1 MMVSVKQSIVAYWQ
15 RYWLQF
21 LRSRHPTET
30 GRIRIRHQRL
40 YILPTLYGLGFALI
54 ALTMLIGALNY
65 QLSLGFFFSFL
76 LIGIGHAI
84 LLRSYANLL
93 GLQLSAGNA
102 VGVFAGENVYFPITL
117 HNEKVQ
123 ARYGVQ
129 LHTMS
134 QEPVDC
140 HIEGLTHQLVA
151 LPINTLRRGKLKIPR
166 LTISSRM
173 PMGLFRCWTYVN
185 LDSEVLIYPQPELNP
200 PPLPEQGNISQ
211 GRKKLLSGNDDFAGL
226 REFQRGDARHDIAW
240 KQSARSEKILV
251 RQQQSTQGAT
261 LWLSWDDIEGLA
273 LEAKLSRLTAWVLQA
288 QALNRPYGLALPTL
302 AISPGHG
309 QDHLQRC
316 LCALAEYADS

>member
-1 MMVSVKQSIVAYWQ
+1 MASLKQSISTFFQ
-15 RYWLQF
+15 RYWLNF
-21 LRSRHPTET
+21 LRSRHASET
-30 GRIRIRHQRL
+30 GRVRIRHQRL
-40 YILPTLYGLGFALI
+40 YILPTVYGLGFAMV

-65 QLSLGFFFSFL
+65 QLSLGFFFAFL

-102 VGVFAGENVYFPITL
+102 VEVFAGENVYFPIAL

-123 ARYGVQ
+123 ARYGIELQTTDQDTVQ
-129 LHTMS
+129 A
-134 QEPVDC
+134 
-140 HIEGLTHQLVA
+140 HIEGLDHQLIA
-151 LPINTLRRGKLKIPR
+151 LPVQTLRRGKLKLPR

-185 LDSEVLIYPQPELNP
+185 LSSEVLIYPPPELNP
-200 PPLPEQGNISQ
+200 PPLPEHGNISQ
-211 GRKKLLSGNDDFAGL
+211 GKKKALGGNDDFAGL

-240 KQSARSEKILV
+240 KQSARSETILV
-251 RQQQSTQGAT
+251 RQQQSAQGAT
-261 LWLSWDDIEGLA
+261 LWLSWDDINGLT

-288 QALNRPYGLALPTL
+288 QALNRPYGLALPAL
-302 AISPGHG
+302 SIAPSHG

-316 LCALAEYADS
+316 LRALAEYADL